1 MVTVK
6 FRHGTRFIPDFWYGR
21 GSGWAKPFKSTVRAR
36 ISYEPGA
43 TSSRRAVQGI
53 MLKST
58 GQSLGR
64 PVMGSKPQISFDE
77 VPLGRIVAQPSGG
90 LIKS

>member
-6 FRHGTRFIPDFWYGR
+6 SWHGTRLIPDFRYGR

-43 TSSRRAVQGI
+43 TPSRE
-53 MLKST
+53 SC
-58 GQSLGR
+58 
-64 PVMGSKPQISFDE
+64 
-77 VPLGRIVAQPSGG
+77 
-90 LIKS
+90 